1 MHALWRREPSPIVG
15 TALGLLLVVLL
26 SAVLV
31 PFRGDVSRATP
42 ALVLV
47 LPVVVAGVLGG
58 RRAAVV
64 VALGSAFAF
73 YLAFIPP
80 YWTFNIDFV
89 DDAVALVVFIA
100 VGLAVGTL
108 VAWETERRLVAEQR
122 ATALAVLNEQYELVQ
137 AERERLLEETT
148 RLAVLEQ
155 VDAHRAALLRSV
167 SHDLRTPLAA
177 IKAVASD
184 LRDEPDYDAE
194 MRDEL
199 LDLVIA
205 ETERLDR
212 IVANLLSMSRIEAG
226 SLQPEKQAVALDELA
241 AACAQ
246 RLDRLFARAPVD
258 LEFPEDLPYADADYS
273 QLDQVMANLL
283 ENAARH
289 APAGSKIHVRGRA
302 AGDDRV
308 EFSVEDEG
316 AGIPTEERSRAFEP
330 FQRGANSTGSGVGLA
345 ICRAIVD
352 ANGGTIAIEDGASG
366 GARVVVALP
375 VRHG

>member
-15 TALGLLLVVLL
+15 TALGLLLVVVLA
-26 SAVLV
+26 AVLV

-108 VAWETERRLVAEQR
+108 VAWEAERRRVAEQR

-155 VDAHRAALLRSV
+155 VDAQRAALLRSV

-194 MRDEL
+194 MRD
-199 LDLVIA
+199 
-205 ETERLDR
+205 
-212 IVANLLSMSRIEAG
+212 
-226 SLQPEKQAVALDELA
+226 
-241 AACAQ
+241 
-246 RLDRLFARAPVD
+246 
-258 LEFPEDLPYADADYS
+258 
-273 QLDQVMANLL
+273 
-283 ENAARH
+283 
-289 APAGSKIHVRGRA
+289 
-302 AGDDRV
+302 
-308 EFSVEDEG
+308 
-316 AGIPTEERSRAFEP
+316 
-330 FQRGANSTGSGVGLA
+330 
-345 ICRAIVD
+345 
-352 ANGGTIAIEDGASG
+352 
-366 GARVVVALP
+366 
-375 VRHG
+375 

>member
-1 MHALWRREPSPIVG
+1 VHALWRREPSPIVG
-15 TALGLLLVVLL
+15 TAVGLLLIVAIT
-26 SAVLV
+26 AVLV

-42 ALVLV
+42 ALALV
-47 LPVVVAGVLGG
+47 LPVVIAGVVGG
-58 RRAAVV
+58 RRAAFV
-64 VALGSAFAF
+64 VALGSAFAL

-89 DDAVALVVFIA
+89 DDAVALAVFVA

-108 VAWETERRLVAEQR
+108 VAWETERRRVAEQR

-137 AERERLLEETT
+137 AECERLLEETT

-155 VDAHRAALLRSV
+155 VDAQRAALLRSV

-184 LRDEPDYDAE
+184 LRDEPAYDTE

-212 IVANLLSMSRIEAG
+212 IVGNLLSMSRIEAG

-241 AACAQ
+241 AACAL
-246 RLDRLFARAPVD
+246 RLDRLFARAPVE
-258 LEFPEDLPYADADYS
+258 LEFPDDLPYADADYS
-273 QLDQVMANLL
+273 QLDQVMVNLL

-289 APAGSKIHVRGRA
+289 APSGSHIHVRGRA
-302 AGDDRV
+302 AGDHRV

-316 AGIPTEERSRAFEP
+316 AGIPAEERSRAFEP

-352 ANGGTIAIEDGASG
+352 ANGGTIAIEDSATG
-366 GARVVVALP
+366 GARVVVTLP
-375 VRHG
+375 VRHD

>member
-1 MHALWRREPSPIVG
+1 
-15 TALGLLLVVLL
+15 
-26 SAVLV
+26 
-31 PFRGDVSRATP
+31 
-42 ALVLV
+42 
-47 LPVVVAGVLGG
+47 
-58 RRAAVV
+58 
-64 VALGSAFAF
+64 
-73 YLAFIPP
+73 
-80 YWTFNIDFV
+80 
-89 DDAVALVVFIA
+89 
-100 VGLAVGTL
+100 
-108 VAWETERRLVAEQR
+108 
-122 ATALAVLNEQYELVQ
+122 
-137 AERERLLEETT
+137 
-148 RLAVLEQ
+148 
-155 VDAHRAALLRSV
+155 
-167 SHDLRTPLAA
+167 
-177 IKAVASD
+177 
-184 LRDEPDYDAE
+184 

-212 IVANLLSMSRIEAG
+212 IVGNLLSMSRIEAG

-241 AACAQ
+241 AACAH

-289 APAGSKIHVRGRA
+289 APAGSHIHVRGRD

-316 AGIPTEERSRAFEP
+316 VGIPTEERSRAFEP

-352 ANGGTIAIEDGASG
+352 ANGGSISIEDGVTG
-366 GARVVVALP
+366 GARVVVTLP

>member
-1 MHALWRREPSPIVG
+1 MVG
-15 TALGLLLVVLL
+15 AALGLLLVVVVT
-26 SAVLV
+26 AVLV

-42 ALVLV
+42 ALALV
-47 LPVVVAGVLGG
+47 LPVVVAGVVGG
-58 RRAAVV
+58 RRAAFV
-64 VALGSAFAF
+64 VALASAFAF
-73 YLAFIPP
+73 YVAFIPP
-80 YWTFNIDFV
+80 YGSFNINFV
-89 DDAVALVVFIA
+89 DDAVALGVFLA

-108 VAWETERRLVAEQR
+108 VAWEAERRRVAEQR

-137 AERERLLEETT
+137 GERERLLEETT

-155 VDAHRAALLRSV
+155 VDAQRAALLRSV

-184 LRDEPDYDAE
+184 LRDEPHDAE

-212 IVANLLSMSRIEAG
+212 IVGNLLSMSRIEAG
-226 SLQPEKQAVALDELA
+226 SLQPEKQAVPLDELA
-241 AACAQ
+241 AACAH

-258 LEFPEDLPYADADYS
+258 LEFPDGLPYADADYS

-289 APAGSKIHVRGRA
+289 APSGSKIHVRGRD

-316 AGIPTEERSRAFEP
+316 AGIPSDERTRAFEP

-352 ANGGTIAIEDGASG
+352 ANGGTIAIEDGAAG
-366 GARVVVALP
+366 GARVVVTLP